1 MTVTGRERPF
11 KAELLRF
18 LFVQKHLMV
27 FPVDTMLCLA
37 DPVTLLFISS
47 SLC

>member
-11 KAELLRF
+11 RAELLWF

-27 FPVDTMLCLA
+27 FRVDTVLCLA
-37 DPVTLLFISS
+37 DRVSLLFISS